1 MLWYGKNNLTN
12 FKKLYKKQIY
22 RCNLSTKILSF
33 NVTRYG
39 SLSYTQVFLY
49 VPYNWDLII
58 LNSKQSLYNT
68 KILYLFSMIYFFKI
82 LLPKSYLN
90 LYYDRQSA
98 TLSITNSFTPNFYKM
113 YFKQITSIFHSFS
126 KIFFNK
132 LKFKGKGYYIY
143 KNTRNTITP
152 QFGHSH
158 RIYIYSFFLTVKFLT
173 KTTVFLFGSSKKDVL
188 TTSFAIQRSKFIN
201 IFTGRG
207 VRFAK
212 QIIYKKTGKV
222 SSYK

>member
-1 MLWYGKNNLTN
+1 MTN
-12 FKKLYKKQIY
+12 FKKLYKKQTY
-22 RCNLSTKILSF
+22 RCNVFTKTLSF
-33 NVTRYG
+33 NVTRHG
-39 SLSYTQVFLY
+39 SLSYTNIFLY
-49 VPYNWDLII
+49 IPYNWNLII
-58 LNSKQSLYNT
+58 LNPKQNLNNT
-68 KILYLFSMIYFFKI
+68 KILYLFSLVYFFKLI
-82 LLPKSYLN
+82 VPKQYLN
-90 LYYDRQSA
+90 FHYDYQTS
-98 TLSITNSFTPNFYKM
+98 TLQINNAFTPNFYKM
-113 YFKQITSIFHSFS
+113 YFKQISNIFYSFS

-158 RIYIYSFFLTVKFLT
+158 RIYIYSYFITVKFLT

-188 TTSFAIQRSKFIN
+188 TTSFTIQRSKFIN

-207 VRFAK
+207 VRFAR

>member
-33 NVTRYG
+33 NVTRHG

-49 VPYNWDLII
+49 IPYNWDLII
-58 LNSKQSLYNT
+58 LNSKQPFYNT

-82 LLPKSYLN
+82 LLPKSYLHI
-90 LYYDRQSA
+90 YYDRQSS
-98 TLSITNSFTPNFYKM
+98 TLGITHSFTPNFYKM

-126 KIFFNK
+126 KIFYNK

-188 TTSFAIQRSKFIN
+188 TISFAIQRSKFIN